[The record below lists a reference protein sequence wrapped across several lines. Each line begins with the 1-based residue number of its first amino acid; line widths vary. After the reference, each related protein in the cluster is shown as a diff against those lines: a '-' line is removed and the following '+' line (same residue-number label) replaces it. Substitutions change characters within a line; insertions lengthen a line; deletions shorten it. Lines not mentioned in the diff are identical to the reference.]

1 MSNMEKPK
9 QLASSL
15 DCPAAATAPVLE
27 RISPHSTD
35 VGGIQVNRVL
45 PRRQRRLIGAWC
57 FLDHIGP
64 VSGNEIDLHVGAHP
78 HIGLQTFTW
87 MMQGEILHRD
97 SLGTEQVIRPGQVNL
112 MTAGRGIAHTEDSVA
127 GQHAIHAAQLW
138 IALPKEH
145 ADTEPRFDHYPELPR
160 WREQN
165 MDMTLLIGS
174 HAAHTAPTIF
184 FSPLVGIDLQAV
196 QAGQVNLELR
206 ADFEYGLL
214 PLQGSWSIEGEAFAE
229 NDLAYLGCGRR
240 QLVLESPA
248 GGRALLVGGASM
260 NDEVLIWWNFVS
272 HSRTAIIQAQR
283 DWENDNKNRFA
294 DVPGATKRLVPPPI
308 PWQE

>member
-1 MSNMEKPK
+1 MSNTEKPN

-15 DCPAAATAPVLE
+15 DCPAAAVTPVVE
-27 RISPHSTD
+27 RVTPHSTD

-64 VSGNEIDLHVGAHP
+64 VRGSEIELHVGAHP

-97 SLGTEQVIRPGQVNL
+97 SLGTEQVIRPEQVNL
-112 MTAGRGIAHTEDSVA
+112 MTAGRGIAHTEDSVP
-127 GQHAIHAAQLW
+127 GQHDIHAAQLW

-145 ADTEPRFDHYPELPR
+145 ADTEPRFDHYPDLPR

-174 HAAHTAPTIF
+174 YGTYTAPSKA
-184 FSPLVGIDLQAV
+184 FSPLVGLDLQVV
-196 QAGQVNLELR
+196 QAGQMTFDLR

-214 PLQGSWSIEGEAFAE
+214 PLQGDWKIEGEMFAE
-229 NDLAYLGCGRR
+229 NDLAYLGCGRE
-240 QLVLESPA
+240 QLIVESTA
-248 GGRALLVGGASM
+248 EGRALLIGGTPM
-260 NDEVLIWWNFVS
+260 NQEVLIWWNFVS
-272 HSRTAIIQAQR
+272 HSRAAIIQAQG
-283 DWENDNKNRFA
+283 DWEADDKSRFA

>member
-1 MSNMEKPK
+1 MSNVEKFS

-15 DCPAAATAPVLE
+15 DCPPAVDAPVLE
-27 RISPHSTD
+27 RITPHSTE

-64 VSGNEIDLHVGAHP
+64 VGGREINMHVGAHP

-87 MMQGEILHRD
+87 VMEGEILHCD

-112 MTAGRGIAHTEDSVA
+112 MTAGRGIAHTEDSLA
-127 GQHAIHAAQLW
+127 EQQAMHAAQLW

-145 ADTEPRFDHYPELPR
+145 ADTEPRFDHYPDLPR

-174 HAAHTAPTIF
+174 YAAYTAPTKS
-184 FSPLVGIDLQAV
+184 FSPLVGVDLQAI
-196 QAGQVNLELR
+196 QAGQVSLELR

-214 PLQGSWSIEGEAFAE
+214 PLQGEWKIEGETFAE
-229 NDLAYLGCGRR
+229 NDLAYLGCGRE
-240 QLVLESPA
+240 QLVLENPA
-248 GGRALLVGGASM
+248 NGRALLVGGTPM
-260 NDEVLIWWNFVS
+260 KHEILIWWNFVG
-272 HSRTAIIQAQR
+272 HSRDVIIQAQR
-283 DWENDNKNRFA
+283 DWEAGDKNRFP
-294 DVPGATKRLVPPPI
+294 DVPGATNRLAPPPI
-308 PWQE
+308 PWRE

>member
-1 MSNMEKPK
+1 MSNTEKPK

-15 DCPAAATAPVLE
+15 DCPAAAAAPVLE
-27 RISPHSTD
+27 RVTPHHTD

-64 VSGNEIDLHVGAHP
+64 VSGSEIDLHVGAHP

-87 MMQGEILHRD
+87 MMQGEIMHRD

-112 MTAGRGIAHTEDSVA
+112 MTAGRGIAHTEDSVP
-127 GQHAIHAAQLW
+127 GQDAIHAAQLW
-138 IALPKEH
+138 IALPREH
-145 ADTEPRFDHYPELPR
+145 ADTTPRFDHYPDLPR

-174 HAAHTAPTIF
+174 YANHTAPSKS
-184 FSPLVGIDLQAV
+184 FSPLVGVDLQVALTQ
-196 QAGQVNLELR
+196 QAKLSLR
-206 ADFEYGLL
+206 RDFEYGLL
-214 PLQGSWSIEGEAFAE
+214 PLQGNWKIEGEVFAE
-229 NDLAYLGCGRR
+229 NELAYLGCGREW
-240 QLVLESPA
+240 LTVETPA
-248 GGRALLVGGASM
+248 GGRALLVGGAPM

-272 HSRTAIIQAQR
+272 HSRSAIIQAQK
-283 DWENDNKNRFA
+283 DWEMDNKSRFA
-294 DVPGATKRLVPPPI
+294 DVPGAQKRLVPPPI